1 MGLAGEQ
8 NRARRT
14 KPVDGTRTGRSG
26 VGFATGHPASSRG
39 WSSQYTSTGSSGW
52 EGGGKLYW
60 EKCRGGEMHSGW
72 VFKYIPRRPHLEAV
86 VGSLL
91 LWWQPSFCGGFASL

>member
-1 MGLAGEQ
+1 
-8 NRARRT
+8 
-14 KPVDGTRTGRSG
+14 
-26 VGFATGHPASSRG
+26 
-39 WSSQYTSTGSSGW
+39 
-52 EGGGKLYW
+52 
-60 EKCRGGEMHSGW
+60 MHLGW